1 MRRVDSLEKTNNA
14 GKDGRQMEKGVAEDE
29 IDSITVSTDMN
40 LSKLWEIA
48 DDKGVWHATVHGIA
62 VLDST

>member
-1 MRRVDSLEKTNNA
+1 MMLEKTNDA
-14 GKDGRQMEKGVAEDE
+14 AKDRTQMEKGVAEDE
-29 IDSITVSTDMN
+29 IDSITVSMDTN

-62 VLDST
+62 ESDST